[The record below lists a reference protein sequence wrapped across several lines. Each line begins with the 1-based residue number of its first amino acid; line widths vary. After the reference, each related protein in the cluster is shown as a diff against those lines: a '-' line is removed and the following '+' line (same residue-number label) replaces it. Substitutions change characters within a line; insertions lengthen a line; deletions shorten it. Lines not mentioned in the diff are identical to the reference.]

1 MREFS
6 VPNPAEQK
14 PLSTGR
20 ILKESWEICTQYFG
34 ALVMPMFLLM
44 IPGMI
49 IAAAIDGKPGEA
61 IGNFIGGL
69 LMPIASMGACRM
81 VIMLKR
87 SGDKPTLSTTF
98 NEGFKHWWAGIRI
111 GIVSG
116 LYIIGL
122 VMGILIL
129 VLPGALLMDGNTI
142 AGGAL
147 LTLGIGVSLWLTF
160 WFAARACL
168 ATPSMAD
175 GSTSSFR
182 AFDAGWKIA
191 KNNAKQTTKILLSII
206 GIAILAFIVSMVM
219 LIVLIA
225 IVSAADLDPEG
236 PLVAIMVL
244 PFVIPYAALLTYAYI
259 AFSLTYLALK
269 PAPKDENPARTN

>member
-34 ALVMPMFLLM
+34 ALVMPMVLLM

-98 NEGFKHWWAGIRI
+98 NEGFKH
-111 GIVSG
+111 
-116 LYIIGL
+116 
-122 VMGILIL
+122 
-129 VLPGALLMDGNTI
+129 
-142 AGGAL
+142 
-147 LTLGIGVSLWLTF
+147 
-160 WFAARACL
+160 
-168 ATPSMAD
+168 
-175 GSTSSFR
+175 
-182 AFDAGWKIA
+182 
-191 KNNAKQTTKILLSII
+191 
-206 GIAILAFIVSMVM
+206 
-219 LIVLIA
+219 
-225 IVSAADLDPEG
+225 
-236 PLVAIMVL
+236 
-244 PFVIPYAALLTYAYI
+244 
-259 AFSLTYLALK
+259 
-269 PAPKDENPARTN
+269 